1 MKHQRR
7 WIDNE
12 NDDDD
17 DDDGDDDDDDDDD
30 DDEEVAGPNYSG
42 GAERVSK
49 SAPSANECCSRCR
62 YYLPFMTND
71 HHDDGGGDDDDNDD
85 DDADADGD
93 ENVRDE
99 DEGNLRF
106 TLYKLLHAM
115 LGLRSA
121 TKPHFANIYLPIHF
135 LA

>member
-1 MKHQRR
+1 
-7 WIDNE
+7 
-12 NDDDD
+12 
-17 DDDGDDDDDDDDD
+17 
-30 DDEEVAGPNYSG
+30 
-42 GAERVSK
+42 
-49 SAPSANECCSRCR
+49 
-62 YYLPFMTND
+62 MTND
-71 HHDDGGGDDDDNDD
+71 HHDDGGGDDDDGNDD
-85 DDADADGD
+85 DGGNADGD

-106 TLYKLLHAM
+106 TLYKLLRAM